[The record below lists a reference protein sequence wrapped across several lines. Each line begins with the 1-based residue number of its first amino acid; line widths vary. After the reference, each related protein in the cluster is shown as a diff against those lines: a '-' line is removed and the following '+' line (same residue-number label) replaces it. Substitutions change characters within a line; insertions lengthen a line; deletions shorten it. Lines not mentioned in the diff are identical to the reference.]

1 MKQGFDTTLLSSGE
15 MMRKGYSSLVAN
27 MGKTIAIITLL
38 VATVVSFTEI
48 GFCDVTAAS
57 FTSTL
62 IMMLI
67 ASYIMY
73 FSLEDAGEKLGRENE
88 EYGAVLKEYND
99 RKKKISGSDIV
110 SLRSFCL
117 RYRQEE
123 LEYRKSNILFSEG
136 YTREEY
142 DAYKNGAFVSKKTR
156 RVFKKIDRMR
166 RAELTAMNLLSRDVR
181 SGASE
186 LKNPEKWKV
195 LSLFIRMIPSTVCMI
210 FTVSV
215 MISTRDNLTV
225 GAIIEC
231 ILKLA
236 TLPIIGLRGYT
247 AGYEYVTKSETAW
260 LQTKTNLLDAFLN
273 EKVS

>member
-15 MMRKGYSSLVAN
+15 MMRKGYSFLVTN
-27 MGKTIAIITLL
+27 MGKTIALITLL

-48 GFCDVTAAS
+48 GFCDVTAAG

-88 EYGAVLKEYND
+88 DYAEILNEYNA
-99 RKKKISGSDIV
+99 RKKMISGSDIV
-110 SLRSFCL
+110 ALRSFCL

-123 LEYRKSNILFSEG
+123 LDYRKSNILFSEG
-136 YTREEY
+136 YTHDEY
-142 DAYKNGAFVSKKTR
+142 KGYKNGAPVSKKAR
-156 RVFKKIDRMR
+156 RVFRKIDNLK
-166 RAELTAMNLLSRDVR
+166 RAELTAMDLLSRNAGV
-181 SGASE
+181 GASE
-186 LKNPEKWKV
+186 LKNPEKGKV
-195 LSLFIRMIPSTVCMI
+195 LSLFIRLIPSTVCMI
-210 FTVSV
+210 FTVSI
-215 MISTRDNLTV
+215 MISTRDNLTA

-260 LQTKTNLLDAFLN
+260 LQTKTNLLDAFLD
-273 EKVS
+273 EKMS